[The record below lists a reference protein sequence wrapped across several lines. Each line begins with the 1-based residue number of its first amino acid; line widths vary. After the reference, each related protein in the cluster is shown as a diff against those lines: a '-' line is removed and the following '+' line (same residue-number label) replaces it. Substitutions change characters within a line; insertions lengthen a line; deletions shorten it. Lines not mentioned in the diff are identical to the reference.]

1 MTSRRDPFCY
11 IVSTDFGRRE
21 RRVSETVGEMLQ
33 LTIMRGLLR
42 ATITVEESPFRMN
55 NFRLRE
61 AASWAASRG
70 SKSFS

>member
-1 MTSRRDPFCY
+1 MTSRREPFYY
-11 IVSTDFGRRE
+11 IVSTDYGRRE

-33 LTIMRGLLR
+33 LTIMCGLLR

-61 AASWAASRG
+61 AAS
-70 SKSFS
+70 